1 MANSQAMVSN
11 KGTGSHLR
19 AHTAL
24 HKVNTD
30 RLPVN
35 TALRREQVTVLRP
48 ASMALLLPASMVHL
62 LLDNTVHL
70 LQANMVRQE
79 VVIMR
84 LLRHP
89 PLATFP
95 VNRPT
100 STCLARP
107 MISAPP

>member
-1 MANSQAMVSN
+1 
-11 KGTGSHLR
+11 
-19 AHTAL
+19 
-24 HKVNTD
+24 
-30 RLPVN
+30 
-35 TALRREQVTVLRP
+35 
-48 ASMALLLPASMVHL
+48 MVHL